1 MTPILFDRGQRFPN
15 VNNGYGMLT
24 ECIMCQVTEEV
35 NGTYECVFDYPTT
48 GEHFSRLMTGVYSVG
63 IVHDHNGDIQLFDVY
78 RYSAKTDGIVTFY
91 GSHVSYRLSNYICKG
106 VSDSGSINSMPNMA
120 SILTSL
126 TIGLVA
132 ETPEIYFA
140 SENHSTI
147 TTVSP
152 PFVAPMRCNTREM
165 LLSKQDL
172 GFFRAGGNDYQAK
185 SVLQR
190 FGGEFVFDNFT
201 VKYYDNRGTD
211 NGVQIR
217 YGKNLTEVDRDFDVG
232 GIISRV
238 FPVWVDSNN
247 QWVSYDPVT
256 SPHLYGNTADWSIS
270 VSPNPNADYPLEY
283 INGELYEFDVPIVNS
298 AVYNLTDQ
306 FQAQPTAE
314 EARNAALDYMSKNST
329 WRPNDNITVQFAD
342 LYASPDYENIK
353 ALEKCAV
360 GDLVSVYYADLGIV
374 AEGVEIMSGT
384 YDVLAEQ
391 FISMQLN
398 TIRTTLAQLIIGE
411 TK

>member
-78 RYSAKTDGIVTFY
+78 RYSARTDGIVTFY
-91 GSHVSYRLSNYICKG
+91 AAHVSYRLSNYICAG
-106 VSDSGSINSMPNMA
+106 VSEAGYINTMNTMTAVLSG
-120 SILTSL
+120 L

-132 ETPEIYFA
+132 EKPEIYFA
-140 SENHSTI
+140 YENHSTLG
-147 TTVSP
+147 TLTPS
-152 PFVAPMRCNTREM
+152 FVAPKRCNTREM
-165 LLSKQDL
+165 LLSTQDM
-172 GFFRAGGNDYQAK
+172 GVFRAGGIDYQAK

-190 FGGEFVFDNFT
+190 FGGEFVFDNFNI
-201 VKYYDNRGTD
+201 KYYDNRGAD
-211 NGVQIR
+211 NGVEIR
-217 YGKNLTEVDRDFDVG
+217 YGKNLTEVDRDFDIG

-238 FPVWVDSNN
+238 FPVWVDSDN
-247 QWVSYDPVT
+247 QWVAYAPVT
-256 SPHLYGNTADWSIS
+256 SPYLYGNTTDWTIS
-270 VSPNPNADYPLEY
+270 VPPTPSQEYPLECAD
-283 INGELYEFDVPIVNS
+283 GELFEFNVPIVNS

-306 FQAQPTAE
+306 FLTQPTEE
-314 EARNAALDYMSKNST
+314 EARTAALDYMSKNST
-329 WRPNDNITVQFAD
+329 WRPVDNITVQFAD
-342 LYASPDYENIK
+342 LYDSPEYESIK

-360 GDLVSVYYADLGIV
+360 GDLVSVYYSDLGIV

-384 YDVLAEQ
+384 YDVLSER
-391 FISMQLN
+391 FIIMQLN

>member
-1 MTPILFDRGQRFPN
+1 MTPILFDRGQRFPT

-24 ECIMCQVTEEV
+24 ECIRCQVTEEV
-35 NGTYECVFDYPTT
+35 NGTYECEFDYP
-48 GEHFSRLMTGVYSVG
+48 MTGKHFARLVTGLYSVG
-63 IVHDHNGDIQLFDVY
+63 ITHDHNGDIQLFDVY

-106 VSDSGSINSMPNMA
+106 VSDSGSINLMHSMTA
-120 SILTSL
+120 VLRGLTVSY
-126 TIGLVA
+126 VA
-132 ETPEIYFA
+132 EKPEIYFA
-140 SENHSTI
+140 SNDYSTAG
-147 TTVSP
+147 TFD
-152 PFVAPMRCNTREM
+152 FVAPKRCNTRAM
-165 LLSKQDL
+165 LLSREDL
-172 GFFRAGGNDYQAK
+172 GFIRAAGNDYQVK
-185 SVLQR
+185 SVVQKL
-190 FGGEFVFDNFT
+190 GGEFVFDNFT
-201 VKYYDNRGTD
+201 VNYYDQRGTD

-384 YDVLAEQ
+384 YDVLSEQ
-391 FISMQLN
+391 FISMELN

-411 TK
+411 QK